1 MNNTNYEL
9 NGMNLSKDI
18 METLKYYDLEC
29 LYSPV
34 GHVFEMWLPLF
45 PFRKWCVQKEKQEI
59 EKFLVLLIYFFTK
72 G

>member
-1 MNNTNYEL
+1 MHNTNYEQ

-29 LYSPV
+29 LCSPV
-34 GHVFEMWLPLF
+34 GHLCEMWLPLF

-59 EKFLVLLIYFFTK
+59 EKFLVLLDIFFH
-72 G
+72 

>member
-1 MNNTNYEL
+1 MHNTNYEP

-29 LYSPV
+29 LYSTV
-34 GHVFEMWLPLF
+34 GHVLEMWLPVF

-59 EKFLVLLIYFFTK
+59 ENFLVLPDIFFH
-72 G
+72 